1 MGNKFYKVDLHVH
14 TPASKCYVGDKSDES
29 YWKILE
35 YAVKN
40 NIKVIAITD
49 HNTIS
54 GYEHLMKLKEE
65 TLKEYAIIQK
75 YNISEDEKKEIK
87 EKAELLNN
95 VCIILG
101 VEITLDP
108 GVHII
113 VLCEENEKQ
122 ELNELLDEVGF
133 SLEKRGAD
141 DEISPNMDI
150 KKFLENPKLDGKII
164 LAPHV
169 DSDKGI
175 WKALSG
181 QYRAE
186 IFRSNQIDAITC
198 NSASQLSKIQQLVCS
213 QPEYIRKKSF
223 AYINASDA
231 HEPTKVG
238 SKHSFFRLS
247 KFDFSEI
254 KKAMDLPEEYIS
266 DTEKPE
272 FRGFVEKCS
281 KSNPTIYLEKI
292 EDLQKAMCA
301 VLNNGHGCILLGI
314 KENFHLSGV
323 DCDSNQLE
331 LTIKENLK
339 LIEIFNRRIGKI
351 EVRIKPEKLGN
362 GKCACV
368 ILFKD
373 EGSCLWT
380 CTDNEAYILDSNS
393 FKLATLKEIERLIR
407 SNIISE
413 IQDFNAR
420 NNEIISK
427 TINTMKQALH
437 PISRYRLFS
446 KIEPISV
453 PLPYYFDIEYIKSLN
468 IQEEG
473 DLFGKGNGAA
483 NGNIYYTEFSR
494 PRLEDC
500 YLRYSCPVYLSQDEQ
515 YNSQLSVY
523 NHPAIVITF
532 GGGCHIIESAEPY
545 YFNSYVPALLLF
557 PKESFFKDVL
567 SFRHIVAWL
576 KSNLAIWLCLQ
587 KNGSPNYFS
596 HNVVNNILL
605 PYDSKFYKNE
615 RILEL
620 VDKILNLENKFLCD
634 LERFEKIEDK
644 DMITNKSLFDLSYN
658 HNCAVN
664 QVAYEIEEL
673 IGGMFEITDAENN
686 LIYDDLRAEHIYIYD
701 DKSKTSYYETS
712 VEI

>member
-1 MGNKFYKVDLHVH
+1 MENIFYKVDLHVH

-29 YWKILE
+29 YWKVLE
-35 YAVKN
+35 NAVKN

-75 YNISEDEKKEIK
+75 YNISEDEKKAIK
-87 EKAELLNN
+87 DKAELFNN

-113 VLCEENEKQ
+113 VLCEENEKK

-198 NSASQLSKIQQLVCS
+198 NSASQLTIIQEIVCS
-213 QPEYIRKKSF
+213 QPKYIRKKPF

-231 HEPTKVG
+231 HEPSKVG
-238 SKHSFFRLS
+238 SKHSFFKLNE
-247 KFDFSEI
+247 FNFNEI
-254 KKAMDLPEEYIS
+254 KRAIELPEEYIS

-272 FRGFVEKCS
+272 FLEYVEKCS
-281 KSNPTIYLEKI
+281 KSNPTICLEKLD
-292 EDLQKAMCA
+292 DLSKAICA
-301 VLNNGHGCILLGI
+301 VLNNSYGCILLGI
-314 KENFHLSGV
+314 KENFHLSGI
-323 DCDSNQLE
+323 DCDDKQLE

-339 LIEIFNRRIGKI
+339 KIETVNRRIGKI
-351 EVRIKPEKLGN
+351 EVRIKIEKLGN

-368 ILFKD
+368 ILFKVD
-373 EGSCLWT
+373 GSCLWIYN
-380 CTDNEAYILDSNS
+380 DNESYILDSNNY
-393 FKLATLKEIERLIR
+393 KLATIKDIERLVR

-413 IQDFNAR
+413 LQDFNSR
-420 NNEIISK
+420 NNKILSE
-427 TINTMKQALH
+427 TINTMKQVLH
-437 PISRYRLFS
+437 PISKYKLCS
-446 KIEPISV
+446 KIETESV
-453 PLPYYFDIEYIKSLN
+453 PLPYYFEIKFNKSTN
-468 IQEEG
+468 IKNDALLYDKG
-473 DLFGKGNGAA
+473 GNGTAE
-483 NGNIYYTEFSR
+483 GNIYYTEFCR
-494 PRLEDC
+494 PRLKKS

-515 YNSQLSVY
+515 YNSQLSVLE
-523 NHPAIVITF
+523 HPAIVITM
-532 GGGCHIIESAEPY
+532 GGGCHIIKCEDSY
-545 YFNSYVPALLLF
+545 YFNPNVPAILLF
-557 PKESFFKDVL
+557 PKDTFDKDKL
-567 SFRHIVAWL
+567 SLGHIIAWL

-587 KNGSPNYFS
+587 KTGRSDYSLNIIDK
-596 HNVVNNILL
+596 ILL
-605 PYDSKFYKNE
+605 PYGPKFYQNDNV
-615 RILEL
+615 LEL
-620 VDKILNLENKFLCD
+620 VNKILKLEHQFLYNLESFNNT
-634 LERFEKIEDK
+634 EDTT
-644 DMITNKSLFDLSYN
+644 DSIFDK
-658 HNCAVN
+658 HNMAVN
-664 QVAYEIEEL
+664 QVAYEIEKI
-673 IGGMFEITDAENN
+673 IGGIFELTVAENN
-686 LIYDDLRAEHIYIYD
+686 LIYDDLRANHIYIYD
-701 DKSKTSYYETS
+701 DELKTS
-712 VEI
+712 